1 MRILGGIFLMLI
13 SLFCGGCSL
22 LFGFVDLTGQGLGV
36 AIIWGPGLLI
46 AFLSGWGAVKLFEKP
61 KPAPW
66 PSLVADVEPDDA
78 TPPPNPQPPKSDHW

>member
-22 LFGFVDLTGQGLGV
+22 LFGFADLTGQGLGV

-46 AFLSGWGAVKLFEKP
+46 AALSGWGAVKLFAKP
-61 KPAPW
+61 KSAPG
-66 PSLVADVEPDDA
+66 PSLDTEVGPDDA
-78 TPPPNPQPPKSDHW
+78 AAPPNPLPPKSDHW